1 MPQKSSQEAIDSFNA
16 INAIPT
22 GVNDTTTQVHHK
34 KLDETTRVI
43 HERSYPNDKMYSPY
57 ELRRAYQSTPVV
69 PLKDK
74 RKVVITIAIASPV
87 SAEFLQECLDGFCR
101 AYDLP
106 LTTLEV
112 VPMPT
117 ISQLSIDFF
126 NNFVTEP
133 LKGYLN
139 SESYKSSNMFNEA
152 DFVAYF
158 KTDILSDYDST
169 TVLGGLIDDMLV
181 AMMHGLFENLTETLI
196 DIQWSYAMNPHAHI
210 RVVQSESM
218 NTIFDTVQF
227 ASDARNFSGVATD
240 IISMSWHA
248 PESALTQSKVDIIE
262 GYFSNDKICYLSSSG
277 DQSIS
282 NAGAFPSS
290 SANVLSVGGT
300 SLYFNPVSDVMSQT
314 TWYWDNNGNGAG
326 CGFST
331 YSSKPAYQSKV
342 NLGNTQRCTPD
353 ICGIADPNTGV
364 AICFAG
370 DDTKINAK
378 YMIVGGT
385 SLACPLNAGMLSNVI
400 QSFINHDSS
409 MVLTTVNNPTSANS
423 VNLQTMLYDI
433 YHSSVAAEFGLYS
446 KCFYDV
452 TVGSNGIYNTANGY
466 DVATGLGSLY
476 YDKFIDLFFDF
487 AVFNKLKLTTDQKNI
502 IKRQKIAMLNK
513 YLNSV

>member
-1 MPQKSSQEAIDSFNA
+1 MPQKTSQEAMDAFNA
-16 INAIPT
+16 FNAIPT

-43 HERSYPNDKMYSPY
+43 HEKSYPNDKMYSPY
-57 ELRRAYQSTPVV
+57 ELRRAYHSTPVV

-74 RKVVITIAIASPV
+74 RKVVVTIAIASPV

-101 AYDLP
+101 VYELP

-112 VPMPT
+112 VPMPN
-117 ISQLSIDFF
+117 ISQLSIDFY

-158 KTDILSDYDST
+158 KSTILSDYDST
-169 TVLGGLIDDMLV
+169 TVLGGMIDDMLIGI
-181 AMMHGLFENLTETLI
+181 MHGLFLNLVETLL
-196 DIQWSYAMNPHAHI
+196 DTQWSYAMNPHAHI

-218 NTIFDTVQF
+218 NNIVGAAEF

-240 IISMSWHA
+240 IISMSWSVK
-248 PESALTQSKVDIIE
+248 ESDLTQLAFDVLE
-262 GYFSNDKICYLSSSG
+262 TVFSNDKICYLASSG
-277 DQSIS
+277 DVSDS
-282 NAGAFPSS
+282 VMYPSTCV
-290 SANVLSVGGT
+290 NVLSVGGT
-300 SLYFNPVSDVMSQT
+300 SLYFNPVSDAMSQT

-353 ICGIADPNTGV
+353 ISGIADPNTGV
-364 AICFAG
+364 VICFAG
-370 DDTKINAK
+370 DDTKKNAK
-378 YMIVGGT
+378 YMILGGT
-385 SLACPLNAGMLSNVI
+385 SLSCPLNAGMLSNVI

-452 TVGSNGIYNTANGY
+452 TVGTNGIYNTANGY

-487 AVFNKLKLTTDQKNI
+487 AVFNKLKLTTD
-502 IKRQKIAMLNK
+502 
-513 YLNSV
+513 